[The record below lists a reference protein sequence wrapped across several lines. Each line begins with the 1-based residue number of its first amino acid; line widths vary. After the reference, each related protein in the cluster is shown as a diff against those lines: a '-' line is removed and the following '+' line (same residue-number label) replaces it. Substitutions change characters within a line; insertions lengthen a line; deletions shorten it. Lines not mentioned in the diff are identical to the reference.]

1 MDLPLTL
8 TLAAISL
15 SIAVVCGWLGARAPN
30 PKKGPRMMPYR
41 AIMLLSGALFL
52 ILLPHIA
59 SLLGVELPG
68 QR

>member
-30 PKKGPRMMPYR
+30 PKKGPRMIPYR

-59 SLLGVELPG
+59 SLFGVELPG